1 MDIDG
6 ADQTTC
12 TMSKISLADHNTQL
26 RCVVTNTKEAL
37 TPAETISDVAI
48 LTVQKRNNGGLTGP
62 FNTQGGNKNKDGG
75 VTDTEVD
82 QKTGIIT
89 TTTKYIDG
97 TAVKLQTMTNGKI
110 TVTVELPAEANRTI
124 VTIPVKKSHPQH
136 GCLFGPR

>member
-1 MDIDG
+1 M
-6 ADQTTC
+6 
-12 TMSKISLADHNTQL
+12 
-26 RCVVTNTKEAL
+26 
-37 TPAETISDVAI
+37 
-48 LTVQKRNNGGLTGP
+48 
-62 FNTQGGNKNKDGG
+62 
-75 VTDTEVD
+75 TDTEVD

-97 TAVKLQTMTNGKI
+97 TVVKLQTMTNGKI